1 MQALRRLIV
10 LLSCNLLSFT
20 VVSLKHLVQSNFFI
34 LSQLTM
40 SGLITLPTTHR
51 QAFGAFFHVFHA
63 NFGIPDDR
71 DDDVQ

>member
-1 MQALRRLIV
+1 

-51 QAFGAFFHVFHA
+51 QAFGAFFSVFHA
-63 NFGIPDDR
+63 DFGVSDHR
-71 DDDVQ
+71 DNDVQ